1 MNIKDVALHFYEKT
15 NIKITPSDMAKTIK
29 QVKLTVNKGYNT
41 KDIISVI
48 NYIIDEKNIKIY
60 SMGYILKCIDNIY
73 EEMKQKEK
81 EREELKKL
89 KEMESNTRRGETS
102 GGNQRKIQRHNSTWF
117 GKVDFSD
124 LFEESRETD

>member
-15 NIKITPSDMAKTIK
+15 NIKITPSDMAKTVKQIK
-29 QVKLTVNKGYNT
+29 MIVNKGYNP
-41 KDIISVI
+41 KEIIDAI
-48 NYIIDEKNIKIY
+48 NYIIDEKHVKVY
-60 SMGYILKCIDNIY
+60 SMGYILKCIDSIY
-73 EEMKQKEK
+73 KEIQQRNKEK
-81 EREELKKL
+81 EELRKL
-89 KEMESNTRRGETS
+89 KEMESNIKRGETS